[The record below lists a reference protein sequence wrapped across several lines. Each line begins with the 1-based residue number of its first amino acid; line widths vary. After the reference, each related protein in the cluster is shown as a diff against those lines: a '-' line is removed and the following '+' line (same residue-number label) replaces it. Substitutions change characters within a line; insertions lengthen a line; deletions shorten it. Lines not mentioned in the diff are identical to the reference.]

1 GKRDCHS
8 PRTIVVSLPMTIWL
22 TGCTSGL
29 GRALVPEFLKAGHT
43 VVGCGRNE
51 IALEHLKN
59 EFPEGH
65 FIPCD
70 VTSDLIV
77 SDFCDEALAAAGAPE
92 LVINNA
98 AIINSPAPLWEIPPQ
113 DFDQLTAVNIN
124 GTANVIRHA
133 MPVMLAE
140 GKGIIV
146 NLSSGWGRS
155 TSPEVAPYC
164 ASKWAIEGLTQSLSQ
179 ELPPGMAA
187 VALNPGIIAT
197 DMLRKCMGEEAESF
211 PTPETWAI
219 TAAPFLTSLTPEDNG
234 RALTA
239 P

>member
-1 GKRDCHS
+1 MGFSEK
-8 PRTIVVSLPMTIWL
+8 PPYFQAMTIWL

-43 VVGCGRNE
+43 LVGCGRNE
-51 IALEHLKN
+51 IALAHLKS

-65 FIPCD
+65 FFAVD
-70 VTSDLIV
+70 VADDL
-77 SDFCDEALAAAGAPE
+77 SASEFCETALSTAGTPD

-98 AIINSPAPLWEIPPQ
+98 AIINQPAPLWEITA
-113 DFDQLTAVNIN
+113 DEFDQLTSININ
-124 GTANVIRHA
+124 GVANIIRHA
-133 MPVMLAE
+133 MPSMLTE
-140 GKGIIV
+140 EKGVIV

-164 ASKWAIEGLTQSLSQ
+164 ASKWAIEGLTKALAE

-187 VALNPGIIAT
+187 VALNPGIIST
-197 DMLRKCMGEEAESF
+197 DMLHTCMGDEAESY
-211 PTPETWAI
+211 PSPESWAT
-219 TAAPFLTSLTPEDNG
+219 TAAPFLTALTTADNG
-234 RALTA
+234 ESLTA

>member
-1 GKRDCHS
+1 MK
-8 PRTIVVSLPMTIWL
+8 IWL

-29 GRALVPEFLKAGHT
+29 GRALVPEFIKGGHT
-43 VVGCGRNE
+43 LVGCGRNE
-51 IALEHLKN
+51 IALERLKE

-65 FIPCD
+65 FLAAD
-70 VTSDLIV
+70 VSSDPSV
-77 SDFCDEALAAAGAPE
+77 AAFCDEALTIAGTPD

-98 AIINSPAPLWEIPPQ
+98 AIINHPAPLWEVGA
-113 DFDQLTAVNIN
+113 DEFDQLTAVNIN
-124 GTANVIRHA
+124 GVANVIRHA
-133 MPVMLAE
+133 LPSMLSE
-140 GKGIIV
+140 GKGVIV

-164 ASKWAIEGLTQSLSQ
+164 ASKWAIEGLTKSLAE

-197 DMLRKCMGEEAESF
+197 DMLRKCMGKDADSFSSPEA
-211 PTPETWAI
+211 WAT
-219 TAAPFLTSLTPEDNG
+219 TAAPFLLGLDSGDNG
-234 RALTA
+234 QSLTA